1 MRNDFYG
8 IINELNNVFGVNG
21 GYKSFPVDVI
31 EIKNGY
37 QVEAEIPGVNKEDIE
52 ISFND
57 GELTIEASCK
67 EKDDR
72 KYIIHERSQMKFKRT
87 LAFGEVNEDNMSAK
101 YENGILNITIML
113 KVPEEKKPTK
123 INIE

>member
-21 GYKSFPVDVI
+21 GYKRFPADVI

-101 YENGILNITIML
+101 YENGILTITIML

>member
-57 GELTIEASCK
+57 GELTIEASSVDIS
-67 EKDDR
+67 KD
-72 KYIIHERSQMKFKRT
+72 K
-87 LAFGEVNEDNMSAK
+87 
-101 YENGILNITIML
+101 
-113 KVPEEKKPTK
+113 
-123 INIE
+123 